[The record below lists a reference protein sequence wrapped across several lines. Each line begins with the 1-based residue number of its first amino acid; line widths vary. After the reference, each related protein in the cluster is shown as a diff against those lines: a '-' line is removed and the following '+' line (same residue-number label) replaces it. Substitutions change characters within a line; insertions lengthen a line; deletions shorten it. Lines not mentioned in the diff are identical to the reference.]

1 MSNTQF
7 IISIATDI
15 VLTIVIVFLI
25 VFLIRFKNKTE
36 KVKYFALQKGL
47 TKEELEPHMRALTKR
62 QKQIITAYYCE
73 GKQLQEI
80 ADDLDLSLEHT
91 TREKKIAA
99 TKIMKNCK

>member
-1 MSNTQF
+1 MTNIQF
-7 IISIATDI
+7 LISVITDI
-15 VLTIVIVFLI
+15 VLAIVITFLI

-47 TKEELEPHMRALTKR
+47 TKEELEPHMHALTKR
-62 QKQIITAYYCE
+62 QKQIIIAYYCE

-80 ADDLDLSLEHT
+80 ADALDLSLEHT
-91 TREKKIAA
+91 TREKRIAA